1 MKKKIDSKGKQ
12 RKEKIQKRIHK
23 ECMVNAE
30 KNSSGYIMQR
40 SDSNVCIYLIE
51 FQFQFFA
58 SRVVESYALPKY
70 KW

>member
-1 MKKKIDSKGKQ
+1 
-12 RKEKIQKRIHK
+12 
-23 ECMVNAE
+23 MVNAE

-51 FQFQFFA
+51 FQFEFFA

>member
-1 MKKKIDSKGKQ
+1 MQKKN
-12 RKEKIQKRIHK
+12 RY
-23 ECMVNAE
+23 
-30 KNSSGYIMQR
+30 GYIMQR

-51 FQFQFFA
+51 FQFEFLA